1 MLTSAAIILL
11 LTLVSFL
18 VGGNNAAVAVGT
30 AVGSRIIRRNMGL
43 LITCLGYV
51 FGLFLEGSKLQILR
65 IEFLPII
72 TDNQAVSILIV
83 ATVVFLFADF
93 RRVSASLTY
102 ALVGSLIGIAL
113 ALGARFD
120 LSYLTK
126 IGLLWLVGPVV
137 VLVLSTTVARVVARR
152 GGNSWRQVQIYRI
165 GLVLAAFFTAYA
177 LGANTLGAI
186 LSMIPSNGPT
196 NLFVVAF
203 GSVAGAL
210 VLGRGPISRLGREIY
225 ALGYSSAFLSQ
236 TISAAMIELSTQ
248 AGIPL
253 SASRIVTSSTI
264 GVGLSRPVR
273 ILNPRTV
280 YIFFAEWFSVPVVAF
295 VVSFTLERFLN
306 L

>member
-1 MLTSAAIILL
+1 
-11 LTLVSFL
+11 
-18 VGGNNAAVAVGT
+18 
-30 AVGSRIIRRNMGL
+30 MGL
-43 LITCLGYV
+43 LITGLGYTS
-51 FGLFLEGSKLQILR
+51 GLFLEGSKLQILR
-65 IEFLPII
+65 IEFLPTI
-72 TDNQAVSILIV
+72 TENQTASILIV
-83 ATVVFLFADF
+83 ATIVFSFADI

-102 ALVGSLIGIAL
+102 ALVGSIIGIAL
-113 ALGARFD
+113 ALGVNLD

-126 IGLLWLVGPVV
+126 IALLWLVGPVV
-137 VLVLSTTVARVVARR
+137 VLVLSTGLARLVSRR
-152 GGNSWRQVQIYRI
+152 DGNSWRQVQIYRI

-186 LSMIPSNGPT
+186 LSMIPSSGPI
-196 NLFVVAF
+196 NLFVVAS
-203 GSVAGAL
+203 GSVVGAF

-236 TISAAMIELSTQ
+236 TIGAAMIELSTQ

-280 YIFFAEWFSVPVVAF
+280 YVFFAEWFSVPMAAF
-295 VVSFTLERFLN
+295 VVSFLLERFLHV
-306 L
+306 